1 MWNSSNFAF
10 QRRNYDIDCYNKNIE
25 WYGTVSM
32 KISLKYQHLHF
43 LFQISP
49 IFIWFSLKL
58 ARSYLSSLINLSLSF
73 SSPFQSTRVQ
83 KMHSK
88 NIPFPLFWLAHS
100 SKPAF
105 HWTVLQSLNISF
117 SFVFHC
123 LSYSISFVVHSKQ
136 NEIHRCRSFL
146 LARTLPCSSCSW
158 RKKIRL
164 YDCW

>member
-1 MWNSSNFAF
+1 MWNSSIIAF
-10 QRRNYDIDCYNKNIE
+10 QRKKHDIDCYNKYTERYKII
-25 WYGTVSM
+25 SM

-49 IFIWFSLKL
+49 ISIWFSLKL

-105 HWTVLQSLNISF
+105 HWTVLQSPNISF

-136 NEIHRCRSFL
+136 NEIHRCRFFL

-164 YDCW
+164 YDCR